1 MATRRQAS
9 TLAGARRRSP
19 VAPVH
24 VEPHRCTA
32 PEKRRLL
39 GATPFFSALEDAA
52 LDDVAARFDQRNFTA
67 GETIHRAGDP
77 AERLSIVVAGQV
89 KIARP
94 TPDGQDVL
102 LALLGAQE
110 HFGSLLE
117 LGDAVYRDDAVAHTD
132 CCVLSTGAE
141 SFHALLERYP
151 SVANAALAL
160 VAARLREAQ
169 ATIEQLS
176 TYPVPRRV
184 AATLLALADRLGAS
198 RGRVAGSDDGNA
210 GDRDAS
216 GPGGE
221 ILIDAT
227 LSRQDLAD
235 MTGATVETVSRVL
248 SDFRRR
254 GWIDSG
260 RQWVSVRDRASLE
273 AIARG

>member
-1 MATRRQAS
+1 MS
-9 TLAGARRRSP
+9 TRRRSP
-19 VAPVH
+19 VTPVR

-39 GATPFFSALEDAA
+39 GTTPFFAA
-52 LDDVAARFDQRNFTA
+52 LDARQLDEVAEVFVQRNFTA
-67 GETIHRAGDP
+67 GETIQRAGDP

-89 KIARP
+89 KISRP
-94 TPDGQDVL
+94 SVDGQDVL
-102 LALLGAQE
+102 LGLLGPYE

-117 LGDAVYRDDAVAHTD
+117 LGDAACRDDAVAHSD
-132 CCVLSTGAE
+132 CCVLSTDAE
-141 SFHALLERYP
+141 SFHALLERFP
-151 SVANAALAL
+151 PVALATLAL

-184 AATLLALADRLGAS
+184 AATLLALAERLGADDDDA
-198 RGRVAGSDDGNA
+198 GGVLIGVA
-210 GDRDAS
+210 
-216 GPGGE
+216 
-221 ILIDAT
+221 

-254 GWIDSG
+254 GWIGSG
-260 RQWVSVRDRASLE
+260 RQWVSVRDRESLE

>member
-1 MATRRQAS
+1 MATRRQAP
-9 TLAGARRRSP
+9 TVAGARRHSP
-19 VAPVH
+19 VAPVR

-32 PEKRRLL
+32 LEKRRLL
-39 GATPFFSALEDAA
+39 GATPFFAA
-52 LDDVAARFDQRNFTA
+52 LDDDRLDEVAALFTQRNFDA
-67 GETIHRAGDP
+67 GETIHHAGDP

-89 KIARP
+89 KISRP

-102 LALLGAQE
+102 LALLGAHE

-117 LGDAVYRDDAVAHTD
+117 LGDATYRDDAVAHTD
-132 CCVLSTGAE
+132 CCVLSTDAE
-141 SFHALLERYP
+141 SFHSLLGRFP

-184 AATLLALADRLGAS
+184 AATLLALADRLGAAARS
-198 RGRVAGSDDGNA
+198 GE
-210 GDRDAS
+210 GDET
-216 GPGGE
+216 GE
-221 ILIDAT
+221 VLIDAT

-273 AIARG
+273 TIAHG

>member
-1 MATRRQAS
+1 
-9 TLAGARRRSP
+9 
-19 VAPVH
+19 VAPVR
-24 VEPHRCTA
+24 VEAHRCTA

-39 GATPFFSALEDAA
+39 GATPFFAA
-52 LDDVAARFDQRNFTA
+52 LDDGRLDEVAALFAQRNFSA

-102 LALLGAQE
+102 LALLGPHE

-117 LGDAVYRDDAVAHTD
+117 LGDASYRDDAVAHTD
-132 CCVLSTGAE
+132 CCVLSTDAE
-141 SFHALLERYP
+141 SFHALLERFP
-151 SVANAALAL
+151 PVANAALAL

-184 AATLLALADRLGAS
+184 AATLLALADRLGV
-198 RGRVAGSDDGNA
+198 RGE
-210 GDRDAS
+210 S
-216 GPGGE
+216 GE
-221 ILIDAT
+221 TLIDAT

-260 RQWVSVRDRASLE
+260 RQWVSVRERASLE

>member
-1 MATRRQAS
+1 MATERRAS
-9 TLAGARRRSP
+9 ATGGARRHSP
-19 VAPVH
+19 VAPVR
-24 VEPHRCTA
+24 VEPHRCTDL
-32 PEKRRLL
+32 EKRRLL
-39 GATPFFSALEDAA
+39 GATPFFSALDDGQ
-52 LDDVAARFDQRNFTA
+52 LDEVAAGFDQRNFTA

-102 LALLGAQE
+102 LALLGPHE

-141 SFHALLERYP
+141 SFHALLERFP

-184 AATLLALADRLGAS
+184 AATLLALADRLGA
-198 RGRVAGSDDGNA
+198 AGQRSD
-210 GDRDAS
+210 
-216 GPGGE
+216 E

-273 AIARG
+273 SIARG

>member
-1 MATRRQAS
+1 MATRRRAS
-9 TLAGARRRSP
+9 AAGGARRHSP
-19 VAPVH
+19 VAPVR

-32 PEKRRLL
+32 LEKRRLL
-39 GATPFFSALEDAA
+39 GATPFFSALGDGQ
-52 LDDVAARFDQRNFTA
+52 LDEVAERFDQRNFTV

-102 LALLGAQE
+102 LALLGPQE

-141 SFHALLERYP
+141 SFHALVVRFP

-184 AATLLALADRLGAS
+184 AATLLALADRLGTI
-198 RGRVAGSDDGNA
+198 RPCVDSDDHRGVGNS
-210 GDRDAS
+210 GDGHDD
-216 GPGGE
+216 E

-260 RQWVSVRDRASLE
+260 RQWVSVRDRASLKKV
-273 AIARG
+273 AHG